1 MGWKYKN
8 IDIFEAVEIVKA
20 SPNEFVTQDVKI
32 RNCVR
37 AEDASEAI
45 NQVLRALWLA
55 RAERAKWVANNED
68 ALEDYRE
75 EHPGSYLNNFY
86 VESFDEWSWK
96 WEWAERKC
104 REKAR
109 EFE

>member
-1 MGWKYKN
+1 MGWKYKK

-55 RAERAKWVANNED
+55 RAERANEKATLIWVRNELWQAFPPKKAMVQFDKW
-68 ALEDYRE
+68 R
-75 EHPGSYLNNFY
+75 
-86 VESFDEWSWK
+86 
-96 WEWAERKC
+96 WAEQKC
-104 REKAR
+104 LEKAK

>member
-1 MGWKYKN
+1 MGWKYKK

-55 RAERAKWVANNED
+55 RAERAKLLVQLDMDGHW
-68 ALEDYRE
+68 DYIVSQETQGKTPKAELDRWFA
-75 EHPGSYLNNFY
+75 GWDY
-86 VESFDEWSWK
+86 
-96 WEWAERKC
+96 AERKC
-104 REKAR
+104 REKAK